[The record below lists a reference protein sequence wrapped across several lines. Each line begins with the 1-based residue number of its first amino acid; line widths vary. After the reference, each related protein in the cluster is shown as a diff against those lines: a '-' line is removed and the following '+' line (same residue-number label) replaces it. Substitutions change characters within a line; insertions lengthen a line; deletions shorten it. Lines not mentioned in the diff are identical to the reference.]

1 MSDLIM
7 KPAEYDMGEGLPAV
21 LKLSKSNITGLS
33 KTQLNDEIK
42 KATTLITH
50 IQSKIAMCDIKKQE
64 TTSSIAKQTCDAQ
77 RSLHSQNITTLY
89 GNMRVMELGVT
100 PTRAG
105 SRRKTLKGRR
115 KQNKSRRNRKSR
127 R

>member
-105 SRRKTLKGRR
+105 SRRKTLKGHR
-115 KQNKSRRNRKSR
+115 KNKSRRNRKSR

>member
-105 SRRKTLKGRR
+105 SRRKTMKGRR